1 MTAWEE
7 KMSILDRNFLEI
19 IGWLYDEVLQL
30 HLSVVGGGNPI
41 NPIWS
46 ISRRCLCFGAHVC
59 MSSCDSGDAIWH
71 AILHGWRQ
79 SSVQESKVRCRLVNK
94 ALIGRI
100 DFTWHGFHKDV
111 ALSHTPSP
119 PPFLLLSSV
128 VPRQTP
134 STSPRCKWLY
144 YSTSLCLNLPIWGYP
159 SFWPVSYVWRLELH
173 KWIMHFDT
181 SPSGC
186 VFALGH
192 IIKVP
197 SDIKYGQKAGR
208 FTAVLMALSHSAA
221 PSSNMLFCALTLRL
235 CWWRNV
241 CGLINVSEQWALNAL
256 QLLIWC

>member
-1 MTAWEE
+1 MTAWEK

-46 ISRRCLCFGAHVC
+46 ISRRWLCFGAHVC
-59 MSSCDSGDAIWH
+59 VSSCDSGDAIWH

-79 SSVQESKVRCRLVNK
+79 SSVQESEVRCRLVNK

-111 ALSHTPSP
+111 ALSRTPSP
-119 PPFLLLSSV
+119 PPFLLPSSV
-128 VPRQTP
+128 VPRRT
-134 STSPRCKWLY
+134 SSDSPRQEGWCKCLY

-159 SFWPVSYVWRLELH
+159 SFWLVSYDWGLGVH
-173 KWIMHFDT
+173 KWIMDFDT
-181 SPSGC
+181 GPSGC

-192 IIKVP
+192 IIKVLC
-197 SDIKYGQKAGR
+197 DIKYGLKAGR

-221 PSSNMLFCALTLRL
+221 PGSNMLFCALTLRL

-241 CGLINVSEQWALNAL
+241 CVW
-256 QLLIWC
+256 